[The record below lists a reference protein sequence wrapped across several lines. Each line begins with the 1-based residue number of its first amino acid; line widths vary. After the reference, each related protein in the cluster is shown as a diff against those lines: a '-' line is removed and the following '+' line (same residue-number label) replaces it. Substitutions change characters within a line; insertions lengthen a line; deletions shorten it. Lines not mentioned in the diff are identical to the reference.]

1 MKIFLSLLL
10 VAVGCSSQKKTE
22 EIVMKPDLVAVS
34 DIHSAKYSNVSGLI
48 KIEELK
54 NEIKVTTDLK
64 GLTPNSKLGFHIH
77 EKGICEGPDYK
88 TAGNHLNP
96 DMHDHGRPESSMR
109 HLGDMGNIVTNAEG
123 VSRQVILL
131 PKSDSDNVKE
141 IFGKAILIHA
151 KADDLKS
158 QPAGNS
164 GDRIAC
170 GLIKPI

>member
-1 MKIFLSLLL
+1 MKKIFLLSFLLI
-10 VAVGCSSQKKTE
+10 GCASQQTTTPVPTKE
-22 EIVMKPDLVAVS
+22 LAAVS
-34 DIHSAKYSNVSGLI
+34 NIHSVKYQKASGII

-54 NEIKVTTDLK
+54 DEIKVTTDLK
-64 GLTPNSKLGFHIH
+64 GLKPNSRLGFHIH
-77 EKGICEGPDYK
+77 EKGVCEGPDYK
-88 TAGNHLNP
+88 SAGDHLNP
-96 DMHDHGRPESSMR
+96 DKHDHGRPETSDR

-123 VSRQVILL
+123 ISKQVILL
-131 PKSDSDNVKE
+131 PKSSLEDMDK
-141 IFGKAILIHA
+141 IIGKAVLIHE

>member
-1 MKIFLSLLL
+1 MKNIFFVSFFLI
-10 VAVGCSSQKKTE
+10 GCASQQTTTPVPTKE
-22 EIVMKPDLVAVS
+22 LAAVS
-34 DIHSAKYSNVSGLI
+34 DIHSSKYQKASGII

-64 GLTPNSKLGFHIH
+64 GLKPNSRLGFHIH
-77 EKGICEGPDYK
+77 ENGVCEGPDY
-88 TAGNHLNP
+88 TSAGDHLNP
-96 DMHDHGRPESSMR
+96 DKHDHGRPETSDR

-123 VSRQVILL
+123 ISKQVILL
-131 PKSDSDNVKE
+131 PKSSLEDMDK
-141 IFGKAILIHA
+141 IIGKAVLIHE